1 MALMPPPE
9 CVSETPV
16 PADVVPLIWRPEGS
30 VPDPVVPEI
39 VPQFTHCTPLTVLEF
54 VVEV

>member
-1 MALMPPPE
+1 MPPPE

-30 VPDPVVPEI
+30 VPEPVVSEI
-39 VPQFTHCTPLTVLEF
+39 EAQFTHCMPLTTLELSVF
-54 VVEV
+54 E